1 MTRFNNQQKRR
12 RGLSRLWHATRYS
25 LQGLVATWRSEAAFR
40 TEVLLGLVMLPAAW
54 LLGRNLTEVLWLIG
68 SVLLVLV
75 AELLNSAIESLADHV
90 SLEQHELIG
99 RAKDMGSAAVFL
111 TLLFCGGA
119 WATLLLIR
127 IVEV

>member
-12 RGLSRLWHATRYS
+12 RGPSRLWYATRYS
-25 LQGLVATWRSEAAFR
+25 LYGLVAAWRNEAAFR
-40 TEVLLGLVMLPAAW
+40 TEVVLSLIMLPAAW
-54 LLGRNLTEVLWLIG
+54 WLGRNLSEVLWLIG
-68 SVLLVLV
+68 AVLLVLV
-75 AELLNSAIESLADHV
+75 TELLNSAVESLADHV

-111 TLLFCGGA
+111 TLLFCGGV
-119 WATLLLIR
+119 WATVLLSR